1 MAKTKFVPRPSRPP
15 HRSHNRALPEPQAPG
30 YVIGIDIGAT
40 NMRVAL
46 ANTNGAVLGKW
57 SASTKLT
64 SSPKMVI
71 REIRTGVNYLLQQAS
86 VPRSSLLAVAAGAPG
101 ITDGEAGVVIA
112 TSFLKGWMNVPF
124 VRLLGSALH
133 VPAAVENDVKLAA
146 IGEHWMGSARGN
158 GNFVFLAIGTG
169 IAAGIFIN
177 GQLVRGK
184 NCTAGEVGYMVVPGT
199 SEAPVKQGMPGSLE
213 SVIGGDGI
221 GTQWLRACN
230 GTHSSQPQDLS
241 ATDIFA
247 HAVSGDRVAK
257 TVLDHSA
264 RILAYAVYN
273 ISVVLNT
280 SLFVLGG
287 GIGMSAP
294 LLQATRKI
302 LTQYDEPALPRLIA
316 SKLGQ
321 DAQLMGAIRL
331 ALDKAQSHATLKN

>member
-1 MAKTKFVPRPSRPP
+1 
-15 HRSHNRALPEPQAPG
+15 
-30 YVIGIDIGAT
+30 
-40 NMRVAL
+40 
-46 ANTNGAVLGKW
+46 
-57 SASTKLT
+57 
-64 SSPKMVI
+64 
-71 REIRTGVNYLLQQAS
+71 
-86 VPRSSLLAVAAGAPG
+86 
-101 ITDGEAGVVIA
+101 
-112 TSFLKGWMNVPF
+112 
-124 VRLLGSALH
+124 
-133 VPAAVENDVKLAA
+133 
-146 IGEHWMGSARGN
+146 
-158 GNFVFLAIGTG
+158 
-169 IAAGIFIN
+169 
-177 GQLVRGK
+177 
-184 NCTAGEVGYMVVPGT
+184 MVVPGT

-230 GTHSSQPQDLS
+230 GTHSSQSQDLS

-294 LLQATRKI
+294 LLHATRKI
-302 LTQYDEPALPRLIA
+302 LKQYDEPALPRLIA

-331 ALDKAQSHATLKN
+331 ALDKAQFHATLKN